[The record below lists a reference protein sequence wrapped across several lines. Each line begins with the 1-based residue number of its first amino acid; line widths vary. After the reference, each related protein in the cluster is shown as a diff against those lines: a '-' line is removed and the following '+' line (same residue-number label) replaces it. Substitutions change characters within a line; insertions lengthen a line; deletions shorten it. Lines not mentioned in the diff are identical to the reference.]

1 MAMRVST
8 SQSRD
13 DPSHHAWLNL
23 AAPGHMTSLRLVAS
37 YGVEIQRLQRP
48 SIRAGSHPP
57 SPDSVCVCRREPEG
71 PEAQPHLYDGVL
83 RRPRISAGRRHQYP
97 D

>member
-37 YGVEIQRLQRP
+37 
-48 SIRAGSHPP
+48 
-57 SPDSVCVCRREPEG
+57 
-71 PEAQPHLYDGVL
+71 
-83 RRPRISAGRRHQYP
+83 
-97 D
+97 